1 MKKGKVGRK
10 SYIRIKGVVGRAVKK
25 RKEGRRE
32 GGLAD
37 ATPGWLSAGS
47 CKSQRLPSGI
57 VPQVTTSF

>member
-1 MKKGKVGRK
+1 MGRK
-10 SYIRIKGVVGRAVKK
+10 SYVRIKGVAGREVKK

-37 ATPGWLSAGS
+37 ATSGCVSAGS